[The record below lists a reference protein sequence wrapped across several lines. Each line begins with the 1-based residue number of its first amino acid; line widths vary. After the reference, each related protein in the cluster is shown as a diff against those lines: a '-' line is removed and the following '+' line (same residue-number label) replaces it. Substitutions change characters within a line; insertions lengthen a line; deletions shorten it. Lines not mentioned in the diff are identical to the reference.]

1 MKDNNKDQKRVTAS
15 FEQDTYKVLF
25 DFCNKNQL
33 SISSGV
39 RLLVIDALGSNPN
52 ITVGIKRN

>member
-15 FEQDTYKVLF
+15 FEQDTYKVLS